1 MRLIT
6 RKNFFS
12 IFCMVF
18 TIFTLGGNFL
28 EILLRRSLNYTQ
40 FNLIFSAVFAL
51 IGIAVLSQ
59 SYRLDGLSPLRA
71 GILLYLITLSCV
83 LGIVW
88 LYGCFLPLHPDAF
101 RDIFFSFSIP
111 WLLFSLFYFRRLKRE
126 TNRMDRDIHLLRGNE
141 NPDGQISI

>member
-12 IFCMVF
+12 VFCMVF

-40 FNLIFSAVFAL
+40 SNLIFSAVFAL

-71 GILLYLITLSCV
+71 GTTPCPSRCRMQPA
-83 LGIVW
+83 GD
-88 LYGCFLPLHPDAF
+88 GFLQLHPDAF

-111 WLLFSLFYFRRLKRE
+111 WFLFALFYFRRLKRE
-126 TNRMDRDIHLLRGNE
+126 TNRMDREIRLLRGSE
-141 NPDGQISI
+141 NPDG

>member
-6 RKNFFS
+6 GKNFFS
-12 IFCMVF
+12 VFCVVF
-18 TIFTLGGNFL
+18 TIFTLGSNFL
-28 EILLRRSLNYTQ
+28 EILHRHSLNYTQ

-71 GILLYLITLSCV
+71 GAILYLITLANV

-88 LYGCFLPLHPDAF
+88 LYGRFRPLHPDAF

-111 WLLFSLFYFRRLKRE
+111 WFLFAFFYFRRLKQE
-126 TNRMDRDIHLLRGNE
+126 TNRMDRDIRLLRGRE
-141 NPDGQISI
+141 KRDGRTF

>member
-28 EILLRRSLNYTQ
+28 EILLRRS
-40 FNLIFSAVFAL
+40 LIFSAVFAL

-71 GILLYLITLSCV
+71 GILLYLITLACV

-111 WLLFSLFYFRRLKRE
+111 WLLFALFYFRRLKRE
-126 TNRMDRDIHLLRGNE
+126 TNRMDRDIHLLRGSE
-141 NPDGQISI
+141 NPNGQISI